1 MTQEESPTARAA
13 LNLDTPAS
21 GSAGGRRSLGSLSA
35 LVAAVPALLLWT
47 GDAQGATPEH
57 RHTVYI
63 NFQGG
68 KLSLGSNPNAAEMET
83 LCAPK
88 SVDVPAWPGT
98 EKEAA
103 AVVKI
108 VQEAFAPFG
117 VRIVYEERPPQHLPY
132 SQVMVGGYFGSNAA
146 ATCSSD
152 CGDLAW
158 RETGFVWPEPSE
170 FETFSVQKTANSIVY
185 VIAQHAGLDGTADS
199 ALYTNGLSSMAE
211 RTWSSGC
218 VALNTFACSSKHDVF
233 CGEGSKM
240 QDDVAELLAT
250 YGANSP
256 DDVPPTVKLLSPLS
270 GSVFEPGQVVKIQ
283 TEVDDNFGGVGWR
296 LMLLEAGLV
305 SPAYAQE
312 TMWELKLP
320 PGVHTIRVEAIDHD
334 RNVAFAESKISVVE
348 PPPEGDSDDAPTT
361 GVDVPTTGDDN
372 PAMGDSS
379 SSGGVDSAGGDDS
392 SKPGCDCSARAEP
405 RTTRFGLLSLAG
417 LNLLR
422 RRRR

>member
-1 MTQEESPTARAA
+1 MTQEELPTACAA
-13 LNLDTPAS
+13 LNLDTSAS
-21 GSAGGRRSLGSLSA
+21 GSAGGRPSLWSLSA

-47 GDAQGATPEH
+47 GEAQGATPEH

-63 NFQGG
+63 NFEGG
-68 KLSLGSNPNAAEMET
+68 KLSLGNNPNAAEMET

-88 SVDVPAWPGT
+88 GVDVPAWPGT
-98 EKEAA
+98 EQEAA
-103 AVVKI
+103 AVVEI
-108 VQEAFAPFG
+108 VREAFDPFG

-185 VIAQHAGLDGTADS
+185 VIAQHAGLDGTDDY
-199 ALYTNGLSSMAE
+199 ALYTNGLSSVDE
-211 RTWSSGC
+211 RAWSSGC
-218 VALNTFACSSKHDVF
+218 VALQTFACGSKHEVF

-250 YGANSP
+250 YGANSS
-256 DDVPPTVKLLSPLS
+256 DDVPPTVKLLSPLN
-270 GSVFEPGQVVKIQ
+270 GSVFEPGQVVTIQ
-283 TEVDDNFGGVGWR
+283 AEVDDNFGGVGWR
-296 LMLLEAGLV
+296 LMLLEAGQA

-312 TMWELKLP
+312 TMWEVKLP
-320 PGVHTIRVEAIDHD
+320 QGVHTIRVEAIDHD

-348 PPPEGDSDDAPTT
+348 PPPEGESDDGPTT
-361 GVDVPTTGDDN
+361 GDDGPTTGDDN

-379 SSGGVDSAGGDDS
+379 SSVGVDSAGGDDS
-392 SKPGCDCSARAEP
+392 SKLGCNCSARAEP
-405 RTTRFGLLSLAG
+405 KTMLFGLLSLAG